1 MNDRD
6 SIYLQVA
13 MLWHEVVVE
22 QIGVLVND
30 ADDEEFFSQRRP
42 P

>member
-1 MNDRD
+1 MNGRD

-22 QIGVLVND
+22 QVGVLVNGG
-30 ADDEEFFSQRRP
+30 R
-42 P
+42 